1 MDIGFQLYS
10 ARNFPLDD
18 VLAMLAALGYT
29 QVEGFGGVY
38 GDPRGLREKLDANG
52 LGMPSGH
59 VGLDQLDK
67 PAEVIRLAEALGM
80 KLIICPWL
88 APGHRPTEASG
99 WQRLGE
105 RLQLLARPY
114 LDAGLAFAYHNHDFE
129 FARFGDDY
137 GMDLLLAAAPDVSA
151 EVDVAWIARGGADPE
166 PWLRKFG
173 PRIVAVHVKD
183 IAPAGQNADED
194 GWADVGHGVLP
205 WQDLLATARGATA
218 ARYFMVEHDK
228 PSDVRRFA
236 SRSIDAL
243 RTFGA

>member
-105 RLQLLARPY
+105 RLQRLARPY

-166 PWLRKFG
+166 PWLRKFA

-236 SRSIDAL
+236 SRSIEAL